1 MIAQTVQ
8 RKRYIEKLIKL
19 RDSQLIKVVTGV
31 RRCGK
36 STLLRLY
43 MDYLLQ
49 QGVEAERLIAVNFED
64 MRFEAL
70 MDYRKLYAY
79 IMERLADGTMTYVFL
94 DEIQQVPDFQKAVD
108 SLFIQPNVDVYVTGS
123 NARLLSG
130 ELATLLSG
138 RYIELHL
145 LPLSFSEYL
154 ELRGGAPR
162 DTFNAYFM
170 GGGFPYAATL
180 DDEEIRR
187 DYLAGIYN
195 TVLLK
200 DVVGRKHIGN
210 VELLERVI
218 RFLFDHVGSTVSPKK
233 IADSL
238 TSSGAKTSSI
248 TVEGYIEAL
257 MDAYIL
263 YKASRYD
270 VRGKQ
275 HLRSLEKYY
284 LVDMSLRH
292 LLLGDTGRDTGHIL
306 ENIVYLELKRRGY
319 AIHIGK
325 VDENEVD
332 FIATGGGGEPVYYQV
347 AASVL
352 DSATLDRELAPF
364 RKISDNHPK
373 YILTLD
379 DLPTNIDGIRL
390 VNIIDFLRSHE

>member
-1 MIAQTVQ
+1 
-8 RKRYIEKLIKL
+8 L
-19 RDSQLIKVVTGV
+19 
-31 RRCGK
+31 
-36 STLLRLY
+36 
-43 MDYLLQ
+43 DYH
-49 QGVEAERLIAVNFED
+49 
-64 MRFEAL
+64 
-70 MDYRKLYAY
+70 KLYAY
-79 IMERLADGTMTYVFL
+79 ITERLADGKMTYVFL

-108 SLFIQPNVDVYVTGS
+108 SLFIQSNIDVYVTGS

-138 RYIELHL
+138 RYIEIHL

-154 ELRGGAPR
+154 ELKGGTPR
-162 DTFNAYFM
+162 DAFNAYFL
-170 GGGFPYAATL
+170 GGGFPYAASL

-248 TVEGYIEAL
+248 TVEGYIDAL

-284 LVDMSLRH
+284 LVDMSLRR
-292 LLLGDTGRDTGHIL
+292 LLLGDTRRDIGHIL

-319 AIHIGK
+319 DVHIGK

-332 FIATGGGGEPVYYQV
+332 FITQAGAEPVYYQV

-352 DSATLDRELAPF
+352 DSVTLERELAPF
-364 RKISDNHPK
+364 HKISDNHPK

-379 DLPTNIDGIRL
+379 DLPANIDGIRL
-390 VNIIDFLRSHE
+390 VNIIDFLRSSE